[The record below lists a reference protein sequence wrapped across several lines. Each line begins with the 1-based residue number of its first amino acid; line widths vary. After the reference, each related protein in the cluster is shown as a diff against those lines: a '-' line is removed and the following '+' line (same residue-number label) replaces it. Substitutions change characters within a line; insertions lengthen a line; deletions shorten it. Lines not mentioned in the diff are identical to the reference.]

1 MLNRRAERIKY
12 FIADFV
18 TAALAWVSFYVYR
31 KLYIEPLKFEES
43 VDIVFNE
50 RFYYALILIPVFW
63 VNFYYLTGYYADPF
77 RKSRLGELGKTLL
90 HTSVGVLVLFFAF
103 ILDDEIP
110 NYRSYYYL
118 FFALFTLHFSYTFI
132 ARLIFSTITA
142 HKVHKREI
150 GFNTLIIGSSD
161 RAVKLY
167 EELESAKK
175 SSGFKLMGF
184 VHLNGGKHMELKEF
198 LPHLGHADNV
208 ANLIRK
214 HRIEDVIIAV
224 ESSEHPLITKLLS
237 KLYPLNVYVKIIPDM
252 YDILSGQVK
261 MTSIFG
267 APLIDIQQQI
277 MPVWQRS
284 MKRAIDIGLSIFV
297 LVFFSWLYLLI
308 GLVVKLTSKG
318 PIFYSHERIGKDGKP
333 FMIHKFRS
341 MYVNAEKNGPQLT
354 TEDDPRVTPFGRFM
368 RKTRLDELP
377 QFYNVLIG
385 DMSLVGPRPERQYFI
400 DQIMERSPHYQ
411 YLMKVRPGITSWGQ
425 VKYGYASDIDQ
436 MVRRLE
442 YDIIYIENMSL
453 FVDFKILIY
462 TILIVIQGRG
472 Q

>member
-12 FIADFV
+12 FIADFI
-18 TAALAWVSFYVYR
+18 TAALAWVSFYIYR
-31 KLYIEPLKFEES
+31 KLFIEPLKYEEQ
-43 VDIVFNE
+43 VELVFNDQ
-50 RFYYALILIPVFW
+50 FFMALVLIPVFW

-77 RKSRLGELGKTLL
+77 RKSRLSELGRTLL
-90 HTSVGVLVLFFAF
+90 HTVVGVLILFFAF

-110 NYRSYYYL
+110 DYRSYYDL
-118 FFALFTLHFSYTFI
+118 FFALFSFHFVFTFSV
-132 ARLIFSTITA
+132 RLIFSTNTA
-142 HKVHKREI
+142 HRVHKREI

-175 SSGFKLMGF
+175 SSGFKLIGF
-184 VHLNGGKHMELKEF
+184 VHVNGGKHMELKDL
-198 LPHLGHADNV
+198 LPHLGHADDV
-208 ANLIRK
+208 AEIVREHK
-214 HRIEDVIIAV
+214 IEEVIIAA
-224 ESSEHPLITKLLS
+224 ESSEHPLIASILS
-237 KLYPLNVYVKIIPDM
+237 KLYSLNVYVKIIPDM

-267 APLIDIQQQI
+267 APLIEIQQQI

-284 MKRAIDIGLSIFV
+284 VKRGLDITISIFV
-297 LVFFSWLYLLI
+297 LICFSWLFLLI
-308 GLVVKLTSKG
+308 ALLVKLSSKG
-318 PIFYSHERIGKDGKP
+318 PVFYSHERIGKDSKP

-341 MYVNAEKNGPQLT
+341 MYVDAEKNGPQLT

-368 RKTRLDELP
+368 RKTRIDELP

-385 DMSLVGPRPERQYFI
+385 DMSLVGPRPERQFFI
-400 DQIMERSPHYQ
+400 DQIMKRSPHYQ
-411 YLMKVRPGITSWGQ
+411 YLLRVRPGITSWGQ
-425 VKYGYASDIDQ
+425 VKYGYASTIDQ

-442 YDIIYIENMSL
+442 YDILYIENMSL

>member
-1 MLNRRAERIKY
+1 
-12 FIADFV
+12 
-18 TAALAWVSFYVYR
+18 
-31 KLYIEPLKFEES
+31 
-43 VDIVFNE
+43 
-50 RFYYALILIPVFW
+50 
-63 VNFYYLTGYYADPF
+63 
-77 RKSRLGELGKTLL
+77 
-90 HTSVGVLVLFFAF
+90 
-103 ILDDEIP
+103 
-110 NYRSYYYL
+110 
-118 FFALFTLHFSYTFI
+118 
-132 ARLIFSTITA
+132 
-142 HKVHKREI
+142 
-150 GFNTLIIGSSD
+150 
-161 RAVKLY
+161 
-167 EELESAKK
+167 
-175 SSGFKLMGF
+175 
-184 VHLNGGKHMELKEF
+184 
-198 LPHLGHADNV
+198 
-208 ANLIRK
+208 
-214 HRIEDVIIAV
+214 
-224 ESSEHPLITKLLS
+224 
-237 KLYPLNVYVKIIPDM
+237 M

-277 MPVWQRS
+277 MPVWQQS

-308 GLVVKLTSKG
+308 GLIVNLGSKG
-318 PIFYSHERIGKDGKP
+318 PTFYSHERIGKDGKP

-377 QFYNVLIG
+377 QFYNVLVG